1 MMIRHWMGQLKE
13 FSDRTT
19 QLPGIFWLAV
29 YGALTATLGLLFQ
42 QPYSLVHLDAAGALV
57 LGLRSINPK
66 PFIADLWIVTGI
78 LLLSIAAN
86 IIYYHETLP
95 SAILQSMTV
104 VIQGLLGA
112 WLLSLFF
119 LKKVDFASFDGMLK
133 LLFIGVTLPA
143 LLCSCLPALLPYSNF
158 DEFSPRW
165 FRWFCNLGL
174 SALLFSPLLIYGV
187 LLPRNRFAKQ
197 SSPLLLL
204 FYWLLT
210 LAVTEWMVTHF
221 PFSEHKISLQL
232 LLLMSMLVLY
242 AVSFSIRF
250 NSLVLCCV
258 GVLALRSL
266 QFDSADN
273 DIHQRLNDLVLLT
286 FFILVVVSV
295 KLAVCMLINEKN
307 VAFNKSRRSRQMFE
321 VLSSINQNLIGFD
334 SSEREIFS
342 KVCRIITE
350 DIGLEQACISVF
362 APYIGRPEA
371 PHTYKVAW
379 RYVFPEHDCAHDGG
393 AFPVDLSRISE
404 SHGYKAFQHSGCCSG
419 CDRSCHYDT
428 RVSFPI
434 YRSGHIHGVLTVF
447 DNKGFIFDEDMHRL
461 FEDLVKDLSFALTSL
476 DDHIKLK
483 LGYEAFEYSQESIV
497 ITDPQGNMINVNP
510 SFCRITGYSAEE
522 VLGHNPRILKS
533 NKQSD
538 EFYTEMW
545 QTLLDKGSWSGEF
558 CNKRKNGELY
568 VQRGTISTVTDQ
580 RGEVKHLIAVMEDV
594 TRQQQAEEY
603 ARRLANFDT
612 LTGLPNRNKLNEVFF
627 KSSNQAEKQRR
638 SLAVMF
644 IDLDDFK
651 HVNDAM
657 GHQFGD
663 EVLKAVSS
671 RLQQQID
678 LDDTLF
684 RFSGDEFLLLTP
696 YDSVGTIELAQQLI
710 ASVSKTFTI
719 GGKVINIGCS
729 IGIAISPTDGLT
741 IDQLV
746 GSADAAMYRAKGV
759 GRGTYAFFS
768 ADMQTDALEKL
779 NLKHDLA
786 LAIDNDELCLHF
798 QPKVNIQDDT
808 LIGAEALVRWHHPTR
823 GELAPGNF
831 IPLAEESGQIV
842 MIDRWVLEAVIRQ
855 LSDWIQAGIAPLPI
869 ALNLSLPM
877 FQRPQ
882 FVDEVIYL
890 LERYQVPAELL
901 ELEVTER
908 VAMGDLDYTVST
920 LRALK
925 QVGVSISIDD
935 FGTGYSSLAYLYD
948 FPIDTLKI
956 DKAFVS
962 DITHNRKKQGIV
974 SAIVSLSITMGLKTV
989 AEGIETVDEKAYLR
1003 NLHCDFYQGYLFSRP
1018 VAADIFCARYLKSP
1032 PQQ

>member
-1 MMIRHWMGQLKE
+1 MIRHWVEQLKE
-13 FSDRTT
+13 FSDSSA
-19 QLPGIFWLAV
+19 QLPGILWLLA
-29 YGALTATLGLLFQ
+29 YGMLAAALGILFQ
-42 QPYSLVHLDAAGALV
+42 QSLFLVHLDAAGALV
-57 LGLRSINPK
+57 LALKCVKPK
-66 PFIADLWIVTGI
+66 PVGADFWLIIGI
-78 LLLSIAAN
+78 LLLSIIAN
-86 IIYYHETLP
+86 IIFYREPLP
-95 SAILQSMTV
+95 QAALISATV
-104 VIQGLLGA
+104 VMQGLLGA
-112 WLLSLFF
+112 WLLSWFGHQQQELN
-119 LKKVDFASFDGMLK
+119 SFEGMIK
-133 LLFIGVTLPA
+133 LLFIGAILPA
-143 LLCSCLPALLPYSNF
+143 FICSHIPALLPYNGV
-158 DEFSPRW
+158 EEYVLRW
-165 FRWFCNLGL
+165 SRWLSNLGL
-174 SALLFSPLLIYGV
+174 STLLFTPLFVYGV
-187 LLPRNRFAKQ
+187 VLPRNRFAKQ
-197 SSPLLLL
+197 DAPLPSLL
-204 FYWLLT
+204 YWALALT
-210 LAVTEWMVTHF
+210 VTAWTFSQF
-221 PFSEHKISLQL
+221 PFSEHQIPLQCL
-232 LLLMSMLVLY
+232 LLVFMLALY
-242 AVSFSIRF
+242 AVSFSIKF
-250 NSLVLCCV
+250 NSLVLCSV
-258 GVLALRSL
+258 GLVALWSL
-266 QFDSADN
+266 QLRAAEY
-273 DIHQRLNDLVLLT
+273 DIHQRLNDFVLLA
-286 FFILVVVSV
+286 FFIFVIFSV
-295 KLAVCMLINEKN
+295 KLAVCVLINEK
-307 VAFNKSRRSRQMFE
+307 VMVFNKSRRSRQMFE
-321 VLSSINQNLIGFD
+321 VLSSVNQNLIGFD
-334 SSEREIFS
+334 SSEQEIFS

-350 DIGLEQACISVF
+350 DIGLEQTCVMVF
-362 APYIGRPEA
+362 QPYTGRVDA

-379 RYVFPEHDCAHDGG
+379 RYVFPEHDCSHGSG
-393 AFPVDLSRISE
+393 VFPIELSRISE
-404 SHGYKAFQHSGCCSG
+404 ANGFKALQHSGCCSG
-419 CDRSCHYDT
+419 CGWYRQYET
-428 RVSFPI
+428 MKSFPI

-447 DNKGFIFDEDMHRL
+447 DGNGFIFDADMHRL
-461 FEDLVKDLSFALTSL
+461 FEDLVKDISFALTSL
-476 DDHIKLK
+476 DDHIQLK
-483 LGYEAFEYSQESIV
+483 LGYEAFEYSQEAII
-497 ITDPQGNMINVNP
+497 ITDPQGNIINVNP
-510 SFCRITGYSAEE
+510 SFSRITGYSAEE
-522 VLGHNPRILKS
+522 ALGHNPRLLKS

-538 EFYTEMW
+538 EFYREMW
-545 QTLLDKGSWSGEF
+545 QTLLEKGSWSGEF

-612 LTGLPNRNKLNEVFF
+612 LTGLPNRNKLNDVFF

-663 EVLKAVSS
+663 EVLKAVAD

-684 RFSGDEFLLLTP
+684 RFSGDEFLLLSP
-696 YDSVGTIELAQQLI
+696 YDSVGTIELAQSLI

-729 IGIAISPTDGLT
+729 IGIAISPSDGLT

-746 GSADAAMYRAKGV
+746 GSADAAMYRAKGA

-786 LAIDNDELCLHF
+786 LAIDNNELCLHF
-798 QPKVNIQDDT
+798 QPKVNIKDDV
-808 LIGAEALVRWHHPTR
+808 LIGAEALVRWHHPQR
-823 GELAPGNF
+823 GELAPGSF

-855 LSDWIQAGIAPLPI
+855 LSDWMQAGFEPLPI

-974 SAIVSLSITMGLKTV
+974 SAIISLSITMGLKTV
-989 AEGIETVDEKAYLR
+989 AEGIETIDEKVYLR
-1003 NLHCDFYQGYLFSRP
+1003 NLHCDCYQGYLFSRP
-1018 VAADIFCARYLKSP
+1018 VTAETFCLQYLVAKP
-1032 PQQ
+1032 